1 MRIIARRRFLVLLML
16 IMALTVAA
24 CGSGSGAGT
33 TGSEQPAP
41 GGGSTGDTAETEESP
56 TPGGTL
62 RLALYN
68 DPPDLDVQLA
78 SQRNKHIP
86 AQLIHDVLIRRH
98 PETGELVPG
107 LLASWD
113 VSEDGL
119 LWTLELKPGIKF
131 HSGRP
136 LTAEDLKAVW
146 ERALDPEFV
155 ASYARNRLGPV
166 SEMVVRDE
174 LTLEVRFSEPFAPF
188 LDALTDYTLSPID
201 LEQVARYGDEYPR
214 NPAGVGPYRFVSWT
228 AGGTIRLERNP
239 DYQWAPDFF
248 ENRGAGYPDAVE
260 FSIIPEY
267 ATRRNAFLAGELD
280 ILEVE
285 NVADIEMLQ
294 QDPRFAVFSVTTDR
308 ISSLD
313 FNTAKPPTD
322 DVVVRKAINYAVDRE
337 PLAAIHGPGAR
348 PSCGPLSPASFA
360 YWKGI
365 EDEGVCYRYDPAR
378 AAELLDS
385 AGWTLGDDGF
395 RYKDGQRLSIVLGT
409 IQSDIFMRQA
419 QLVQAQLW
427 EVGIDVEIVT
437 LEAAAYAAWRIEGNH
452 NLAFNHEIG
461 LDPDPRYTSF
471 HSSVAGVGRNF
482 AHYRNPRMDELL
494 EAQRREVDV
503 DARVA
508 IWEEI
513 QRLFIEDSIWLPV
526 STVPTHFAYNKE
538 RVHGFTASAYGEFYH
553 DVWLSH

>member
-1 MRIIARRRFLVLLML
+1 MRFIARRLFVIVALLA
-16 IMALTVAA
+16 ALGLAA
-24 CGSGSGAGT
+24 CGAGSD
-33 TGSEQPAP
+33 TGGGSQEPAP
-41 GGGSTGDTAETEESP
+41 GGSTGDVAEPGEP

-62 RLALYN
+62 RLVLYN

-98 PETGELVPG
+98 PETGDLVPG
-107 LLASWD
+107 LLAQWD
-113 VSEDGL
+113 VSDDGL
-119 LWTLELKPGIKF
+119 VWTLQLKPGIKF

-136 LTAEDLKAVW
+136 LTAEDLKAAW

-166 SEMVVRDE
+166 SEMVVKDE
-174 LTLEVRFSEPFAPF
+174 LTLEVHFSEPFAPF

-201 LEQVARYGDEYPR
+201 LEAVEQYGDEYPR
-214 NPAGVGPYRFVSWT
+214 NPVGVGPYKFVSWT

-248 ENRGAGYPDAVE
+248 ENQGAGYPEVIE

-267 ATRRNAFLAGELD
+267 ATRRNAFLAGDLD
-280 ILEVE
+280 IIEVE
-285 NVADIEMLQ
+285 NVEDIEMFK
-294 QDPRFAVFSVTTDR
+294 QDPRFEVVSVTTDR
-308 ISSLD
+308 IASLD
-313 FNTAKPPTD
+313 FNTAKAPTD
-322 DVVVRKAINYAVDRE
+322 DVLVRRAINHAVNRL
-337 PLAAIHGPGAR
+337 PLAAIQGPGSR

-360 YWKGI
+360 YWEGI
-365 EDEGVCYRYDPAR
+365 EAEGVCYQYDPEK

-395 RYKDGQRLSIVLGT
+395 RSKDGQRLEIVLGT

-419 QLVQAQLW
+419 QLIQSQLR
-427 EVGIDVEIVT
+427 EVGIDAQIVT
-437 LEAAAYAAWRIEGNH
+437 LEAGAYAAWRIEGNH

-494 EAQRREVDV
+494 EAQRREVDLE
-503 DARVA
+503 ARVA
-508 IWEEI
+508 LWEEI
-513 QRLFIEDSIWLPV
+513 QRLFIEDSIWLPMV
-526 STVPTHFAYNKE
+526 TVPTHLAYNKE
-538 RVHGFTASAYGEFYH
+538 RVNGFTVSAYGEFYH
-553 DVWLSH
+553 DVWLTR